1 MAWNIAVVAAL
12 LLALGYIGF
21 LHYRVYRRER
31 ALTRTD
37 DLTHVENRRAFYED
51 AGREFER
58 ARRYNHPFTLAY
70 FDVDDFKEVSDRFG
84 HQLGDGILRLV
95 AETARESVRAS
106 DLVARLGAD
115 QFALLLPEAGAD
127 AASAVIRKLQEALR
141 HTSHGT
147 GHLLVRGRGSATA
160 RGVRAGAAAPA
171 MAPAAE
177 LRRPDAA
184 PVRAVGLAGRHSAT
198 CTTRSFPPRF
208 ASYIA
213 WSALR
218 SSSSVPASLPVT
230 DTTPMLAVTDGVP
243 RNTVRMPAA
252 SRLAAACATVPSV
265 SGIRTANSS
274 PPSRPTTSAWRTALR
289 VASATSRSTA
299 SPVAWPCASFTLL
312 KSSKSR

>member
-141 HTSHGT
+141 HTSQVTGLPLTVIGTADQLLHGAKST
-147 GHLLVRGRGSATA
+147 GRDTFWSEVVAPQPLEGFEPA
-160 RGVRAGAAAPA
+160 R
-171 MAPAAE
+171 
-177 LRRPDAA
+177 LRRP
-184 PVRAVGLAGRHSAT
+184 
-198 CTTRSFPPRF
+198 
-208 ASYIA
+208 
-213 WSALR
+213 W
-218 SSSSVPASLPVT
+218 
-230 DTTPMLAVTDGVP
+230 
-243 RNTVRMPAA
+243 
-252 SRLAAACATVPSV
+252 RL
-265 SGIRTANSS
+265 
-274 PPSRPTTSAWRTALR
+274 PPSFDVPMPPQYGRWG
-289 VASATSRSTA
+289 
-299 SPVAWPCASFTLL
+299 
-312 KSSKSR
+312 